1 MSLDDQPLV
10 RIAIA
15 PNQAV
20 ADLWRE
26 LLAAEG
32 VPVLVRLAGPG
43 LAYFS
48 PALCEHYLYVR
59 ADQAAHARQLLDD
72 YAAPPDEIQLEP

>member
-1 MSLDDQPLV
+1 VSTDAQPLV

-20 ADLWRE
+20 AELWRA
-26 LLAAEG
+26 LLTAEG

-59 ADQAAHARQLLDD
+59 AEQAARARQLLDD
-72 YAAPPDEIQLEP
+72 YAAAPDEVQLEP

>member
-1 MSLDDQPLV
+1 MSTDDQPLV
-10 RIAIA
+10 RLVTA

-20 ADLWRE
+20 AEMWRA
-26 LLAAEG
+26 LLTAEG

-59 ADQAAHARQLLDD
+59 ADQVARARQLLDD
-72 YAAPPDEIQLEP
+72 YAAPPDEVQVEP